1 METQTRFDL
10 NAAIASW
17 QQELAAQPG
26 LTPTVR
32 RELETHFRDTLSE
45 LRRLGLS
52 GEESFWLARRRM
64 GKTEQIGEE
73 FAKADP
79 RIIWRERLFW
89 IVLALLAIELWHETT
104 RSWFLVV
111 KNGGMSTNL
120 SVYLQLIVFLLN
132 WLPIAAALLLATSG
146 RLPLCRMALFRTP
159 LRLAIAGYSWI
170 AIAAFIYGMEM
181 RPIFTN
187 LKLVSPH
194 ADILYNLLVTAFAT
208 VMWPASLL
216 TFLLWLM
223 RSRAALRTKP
233 S

>member
-146 RLPLCRMALFRTP
+146 RLPLCRMAL
-159 LRLAIAGYSWI
+159 RLAIAGYSWI